1 MYTLIMTVHI
11 VVSLVLILVI
21 LLQSGRGGMAEA
33 MGGASAQSLFGGG
46 VSNVLT
52 RATGVCAV
60 VFVMT
65 CLSLAYL
72 STARGRSI
80 VEQVPMTLP
89 EQLPSA
95 LVPKKPAPIAH
106 PSSTPSALPAP
117 AASATATVPSTPT
130 PAWHARRR
138 GFLLRDTG
146 KTKPKRVTFRLI
158 PG

>member
-11 VVSLVLILVI
+11 IVSLVLILVI

-33 MGGASAQSLFGGG
+33 MGGASAQPLFGGG

-80 VEQVPMTLP
+80 VEQVPMTSP

-106 PSSTPSALPAP
+106 PSVTPSVSPAPTVPVASAPATAPSAPAP
-117 AASATATVPSTPT
+117 ASAPAAATPSEPPAS
-130 PAWHARRR
+130 H
-138 GFLLRDTG
+138 
-146 KTKPKRVTFRLI
+146 
-158 PG
+158 

>member
-1 MYTLIMTVHI
+1 MYALIVTVHI
-11 VVSLVLILVI
+11 VVSLILILVI

-80 VEQVPMTLP
+80 VEQVPMTSP
-89 EQLPSA
+89 EQ
-95 LVPKKPAPIAH
+95 VPAGLMPKPKPASATSPA
-106 PSSTPSALPAP
+106 STSAPVATPAP
-117 AASATATVPSTPT
+117 APVPQSAPASVPEPAASPT
-130 PAWHARRR
+130 SQ
-138 GFLLRDTG
+138 
-146 KTKPKRVTFRLI
+146 
-158 PG
+158 

>member
-1 MYTLIMTVHI
+1 MYTLIVTVHI
-11 VVSLVLILVI
+11 VMSLVLILVI

-80 VEQVPMTLP
+80 VEQVPMASP

-95 LVPKKPAPIAH
+95 LAPKKPAP
-106 PSSTPSALPAP
+106 AP
-117 AASATATVPSTPT
+117 ATVPSTPT
-130 PAWHARRR
+130 PASAPAAATPSEPPASH
-138 GFLLRDTG
+138 
-146 KTKPKRVTFRLI
+146 
-158 PG
+158 